1 MTSSFFNKKY
11 FLQSICFL
19 LIIIVADH
27 VSGHFLQYLYFS
39 QKTGNKQNLNYSFA
53 DCKSDV
59 IIFGSSR
66 AQHHYDTKIFSDS
79 LHMSCYNAGMDG
91 GHSILL
97 SYAQISVILKRYQ
110 PKLIIVEMS
119 PEMVYHSVDY
129 DKLKILLPYVKKYP
143 ELDSLTTLITP
154 YESYYMLSAIYPF
167 NSMLIDLIRFNTNID
182 ANRGWIVNGY
192 IPIKNKMINAE
203 MLKNGIEE
211 VSNAAVDNHKLTA
224 LNYIIDACKKRSI
237 PLYLIN
243 SPEFIINRENTAV
256 NSTSGKAVMNLI
268 KNTQANFI
276 DYSGDTA
283 FLGKTDL
290 FADVKHLNEN
300 GATRYSQKIASLL
313 KKNLIGQ

>member
-11 FLQSICFL
+11 FLQRICFL

-129 DKLKILLPYVKKYP
+129 DKLKVLLPYVKKYP
-143 ELDSLTTLITP
+143 ELDSLTTLITLLTLIILTNNP
-154 YESYYMLSAIYPF
+154 NNF
-167 NSMLIDLIRFNTNID
+167 NNPLNSPDNTNSI
-182 ANRGWIVNGY
+182 NPNNS
-192 IPIKNKMINAE
+192 KNPYKY
-203 MLKNGIEE
+203 
-211 VSNAAVDNHKLTA
+211 
-224 LNYIIDACKKRSI
+224 YIII
-237 PLYLIN
+237 TTLI
-243 SPEFIINRENTAV
+243 T
-256 NSTSGKAVMNLI
+256 L
-268 KNTQANFI
+268 
-276 DYSGDTA
+276 
-283 FLGKTDL
+283 
-290 FADVKHLNEN
+290 LNH
-300 GATRYSQKIASLL
+300 
-313 KKNLIGQ
+313 